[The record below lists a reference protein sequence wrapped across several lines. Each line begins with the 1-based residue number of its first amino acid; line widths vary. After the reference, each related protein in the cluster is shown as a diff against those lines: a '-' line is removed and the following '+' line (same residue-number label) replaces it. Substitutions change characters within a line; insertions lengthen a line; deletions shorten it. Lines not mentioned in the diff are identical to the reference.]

1 MFEAVIMIRHDEIQF
16 SNRVFKKLI
25 AIYEQNISFADK
37 NSSKEILNSGHSR
50 QYDLLNLPLL
60 VVHSENQ
67 SENNDMGDNSF
78 IYQPENQVLQSNENN
93 GDQNNE

>member
-37 NSSKEILNSGHSR
+37 NSSKEILKSGRSR

-60 VVHSENQ
+60 VVHSENL
-67 SENNDMGDNSF
+67 SENNDMENNSF
-78 IYQPENQVLQSNENN
+78 VHQSENEVSKSNENN
-93 GDQNNE
+93 GDQNND

>member
-37 NSSKEILNSGHSR
+37 NSSKEILKSGRSR

-60 VVHSENQ
+60 VVHSENL
-67 SENNDMGDNSF
+67 SENNDMENNSF
-78 IYQPENQVLQSNENN
+78 VHQSENEVSKSNENN
-93 GDQNNE
+93 GDQQND

>member
-37 NSSKEILNSGHSR
+37 NSSKEILKSGRSR

-60 VVHSENQ
+60 VVHSENL
-67 SENNDMGDNSF
+67 SENNDMENNSF
-78 IYQPENQVLQSNENN
+78 VHQSENEVSKSNENN
-93 GDQNNE
+93 GDQHND